1 MIPGMTDKLRGRG
14 LKSAALLWFVL
25 FLAAIHGLAGGSS
38 MLRLG
43 RIAADG
49 PAGMSSQYAG
59 GGHKTLIQQ
68 RNIAI
73 ADWQNLRLLPAQ
85 AGGDADPAV
94 LPAEIR
100 AVQTEG
106 RHVLSASLETSSY
119 SAAPRGFSARA
130 PPSVL

>member
-1 MIPGMTDKLRGRG
+1 MNPNKTDHQHRHGV
-14 LKSAALLWFVL
+14 KSVALLWFAL

-38 MLRLG
+38 MLRLA

-49 PAGMSSQYAG
+49 PAGVTSQYAG

-100 AVQTEG
+100 AMQTEG

-130 PPSVL
+130 PPALL